1 MAKVKAP
8 SWVVL
13 SGLERVVWV
22 GRRSLK
28 SMLKIV
34 FATII
39 LFLLGIGFFIFFPLI
54 EPWITEKLSPI
65 IESMPIKEIP
75 AFLLRIGVSGILVL
89 FGFILLLKI
98 MITRISSEY
107 VLTTKEL
114 YIKKGII
121 TRSISTVDL
130 NWIKGVEIRQS
141 FTGRL
146 LNYGDLEIVAPGA
159 DRKGVTRIRL
169 IGISDPIG
177 LKKLIEKA
185 ILKSSRIQELEKEWI
200 ELKRK
205 FELGEIDEK
214 TFRELKR
221 RLEKELEI

>member
-28 SMLKIV
+28 SMLKTV

-39 LFLLGIGFFIFFPLI
+39 LFLLGIGFFVFFPLI
-54 EPWITEKLSPI
+54 EPWIEEKLSPI
-65 IESMPIKEIP
+65 IEIP
-75 AFLLRIGVSGILVL
+75 MIFLRLGISGILVL
-89 FGFILLLKI
+89 FGLVLLLKI
-98 MITRISSEY
+98 MIVRISNEY

-121 TRSISTVDL
+121 SRSISTIDL
-130 NWIKGVEIRQS
+130 NWIKGVEIKQS
-141 FTGRL
+141 IAGRL

-169 IGISDPIG
+169 TGISDPIG
-177 LKKLIEKA
+177 LKRLIEKA
-185 ILKSSRIQELEKEWI
+185 LLKSARIQELEREWV
-200 ELKRK
+200 ELKKK